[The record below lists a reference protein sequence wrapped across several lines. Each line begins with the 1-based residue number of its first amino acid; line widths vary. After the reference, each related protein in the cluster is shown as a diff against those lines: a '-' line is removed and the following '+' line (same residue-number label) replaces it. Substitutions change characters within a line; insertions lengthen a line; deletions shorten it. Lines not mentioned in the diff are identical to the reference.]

1 MFLTFALQATP
12 MSSSFMPDND
22 LHLEDNFFG
31 PSNVSKEMFNLIVA
45 TGLELYQPRAD
56 ENNEKLTIN
65 AKWDD
70 ATVNANCSRFW
81 GQVTIN
87 MFGGLA
93 RRPEV
98 SPAGFALV
106 LCHEL
111 GHAYGGTPYIRGTMS
126 AEGQA
131 DYYGA
136 NVCIK
141 EVIDVLEAEFPDFE
155 ADDFVAETCDGDYV
169 CLRGLHAGQGLG
181 NLLSQLKNEDYPDY
195 ETPDSTIVKKTLTSY
210 PKTVQCRLDSYFN
223 GVMDLDRPK
232 CWFAD

>member
-1 MFLTFALQATP
+1 MFLTFSLQATP
-12 MSSSFMPDND
+12 VSSFMPDND

-31 PSNVSKEMFNLIVA
+31 TSNVTQEMFDLIVA
-45 TGLELYQPRAD
+45 TGLELYKPRAD
-56 ENNEKLTIN
+56 ERNEKLIIN
-65 AKWDD
+65 GKWEDS
-70 ATVNANCSRFW
+70 TVNANCSRWW
-81 GQVTIN
+81 GRVTIN

-111 GHAYGGTPYIRGTMS
+111 AHAYGGEPFINGTLS

-141 EVIDVLEAEFPDFE
+141 EVIETLEDSFPDFE
-155 ADDFVAETCDGDYV
+155 ADAFVADTCNANYV
-169 CLRGLHAGQGLG
+169 CLRGLHAGQSLG
-181 NLLSQLKNEDYPDY
+181 NLLSQLKKEDYPNY
-195 ETPDSTIVKKTLTSY
+195 ETPDPTVVPETLTSY
-210 PKTVQCRLDSYFN
+210 PATIQCRLDTYFN